1 MLVGLTHDFW
11 HHLRGAGVFGGV
23 DRGWSLRSTDDDPL
37 GSRRVRSWRGL
48 EGQGDGPAWEWKSS
62 QRRRVERNLENRL
75 VSTSQP
81 GETGATLCLYSRA
94 NCHKLFSHRY
104 LRHFRKSVQNN
115 GIWHCHVHSWHS
127 YTIPHTVRLCF
138 LRENCDHV

>member
-81 GETGATLCLYSRA
+81 AGCSSKSECASSLFDLVGSQTAVYTVCILPGE
-94 NCHKLFSHRY
+94 
-104 LRHFRKSVQNN
+104 
-115 GIWHCHVHSWHS
+115 
-127 YTIPHTVRLCF
+127 
-138 LRENCDHV
+138 